1 MKAIILVLFI
11 LVAIASVFQVAIG
24 SPDFQGL
31 KPWSSNS
38 NMDTNSIE
46 AKLSEALQSLKA
58 AQESNTNDN
67 PLNSSSIN
75 NLSATNSSGLNKTA
89 ANSSAA
95 NSTKTNSTAINSSD
109 EDDAQLKTEGD
120 SGAVS
125 LSGSSS
131 VSPQEVGS
139 NSKAS
144 FNGFWGMEAKQEG
157 IGKSGVNSKTF
168 LSGDFEVDKTVQFQD
183 RGY

>member
-31 KPWSSNS
+31 KLWSSNS
-38 NMDTNSIE
+38 NMDTNNIE

-58 AQESNTNDN
+58 AKESNTNDN

-89 ANSSAA
+89 ANSSA
-95 NSTKTNSTAINSSD
+95 TNSTEIN
-109 EDDAQLKTEGD
+109 
-120 SGAVS
+120 
-125 LSGSSS
+125 GSSS

-144 FNGFWGMEAKQEG
+144 FNGFWGMEANQEG
-157 IGKSGVNSKTF
+157 IGKNGVNSKTF

>member
-89 ANSSAA
+89 ANSFMNNPLQKSM
-95 NSTKTNSTAINSSD
+95 
-109 EDDAQLKTEGD
+109 EQL
-120 SGAVS
+120 
-125 LSGSSS
+125 